1 MRTVGSVV
9 EFMVE
14 LYVSRIDAGAVE
26 RAVRRARL
34 AADELTRD
42 GTPVRYVRSLHVK
55 EDETCFLLLEADSI
69 ETIRELARAALLPV
83 EHVAEVAQEPEPQR

>member
-1 MRTVGSVV
+1 VRTVGSVV

-26 RAVRRARL
+26 RAARRARL

-42 GTPVRYVRSLHVK
+42 GTPVRYVRSLYVK
-55 EDETCFLLLEADSI
+55 EDETCFFLIEADSI

-83 EHVAEVAQEPEPQR
+83 EHVAEVAQEPQR